1 MDNKSTGPAK
11 SGSPGLAGR
20 KVLFIIVPVTIFIV
34 LLSGN
39 IFLLSER
46 AENEIMLAK
55 LNEKLEDVNEDKAS
69 LEDDIEALKKEMCA
83 IKAEEEV
90 KKEKEEI
97 FELEGL
103 VEVRDF
109 DATIEVNLLYASE
122 ENFTGQQLYP
132 VEVCLLQRGTAEKL
146 AAANDQFAKDG
157 YRLKIWD
164 AYRPLGVQKKLWE
177 YMPNGIYVADP
188 EVGSNH
194 NRGAAVD
201 VTLVDEKG
209 EKLKM
214 PTCFDVFTAEA
225 SRSYP
230 DMPEEARNNM
240 EYLTEVM
247 VRNGF
252 TTIESEWWHFNDADV
267 GKYALQDLALEEFVN
282 EYFSR

>member
-1 MDNKSTGPAK
+1 MENKSTGPGK
-11 SGSPGLAGR
+11 SRSPGLAGR
-20 KVLFIIVPVTIFIV
+20 KVLFVIVPVTVFIAS
-34 LLSGN
+34 LSGN
-39 IFLLSER
+39 IILLNER

-55 LNEKLEDVNEDKAS
+55 LNEKLEDITEDKAS
-69 LEDDIEALKKEMCA
+69 LEDDIEALKEEISA
-83 IKAEEEV
+83 VKAEKEE
-90 KKEKEEI
+90 KIENGEI

-103 VEVRDF
+103 VEVRDL

-122 ENFTGQQLYP
+122 DNFTGQQLYA

-146 AAANDQFAKDG
+146 AAANDEFAKDG

-164 AYRPLGVQKKLWE
+164 AYRPLGVQEKLWE
-177 YMPNGIYVADP
+177 HMPNGIYVADP
-188 EVGSNH
+188 KVGSNH

-201 VTLVDEKG
+201 VTLVDENG

-214 PTCFDVFTAEA
+214 PTGFDVFTEEA
-225 SRSYP
+225 SRSYE
-230 DMPEEARNNM
+230 DMPEEARKNM

-267 GKYALQDLALEEFVN
+267 GKYELQDLALEEFVN